1 MPKIAKISRRTFQFF
16 VLIISFVSLTLGTIL
31 SPPNQNQIIPLIS
44 LLVIIGVLEFLP
56 LNLFSNQYSLIHIVL
71 FSAGL
76 IYGTGIATWAA
87 FLGIA
92 GAVSLQYIFPNQLRS
107 LFSNQKSPLQVGL
120 FDFGINSGTLILTLS
135 IFGITEG
142 VTSVNITVNQGWL
155 LILGAGIFFGTVHG
169 IFYYTASNHFI
180 ANRSSGENWDILA
193 LIATEILPMFF
204 GFSSLLVYPILGD
217 GSIIVLGVST
227 FALGLLIFYLSA
239 PRKQLERR
247 FQELSALEE
256 ISKVLSSDID
266 LEKLLN
272 SIQSQVT
279 NLLNVDNFYVALLDP
294 VDQQI
299 WYPLAVKHGTRRNWQ
314 RRALTDRLTDRVI
327 LEGEPILLPHD
338 GRQQL
343 KKIGLPAGEDAPY
356 AWIGVP
362 LIASEH
368 TIGCLALFSM
378 TPETEFSQEDL
389 NLLSI
394 LSGQTSVAIEIAL
407 HNALLSSD
415 ITIGRDKLTIILNS
429 VHDGL
434 ILIDRD
440 GKITLA
446 NEAVTFLTGIPQSE
460 FIGHRFPELPT
471 AVIEAVGFSASD
483 ARTILEQI
491 GSENDFPS
499 AKFTYKLENR
509 TPELFIERSLIPVRD
524 KLDSLSGLIIT
535 LRNVTDEH
543 QLKQTQDLISET
555 LVHDLRSPLSSTIS
569 ALDVINDAYDNGDP
583 AGILEPSIQIAKR
596 SSRRMLLM
604 VESIL
609 EINRMEAGK
618 IELSLS
624 KVDPETLLMDSI
636 AEFHTLSKD
645 YNVGIKYEP
654 APKVPLVTLDE
665 NKIQRVINNLIDNAL
680 KFSSDGDEVIILLK
694 TTSHETIEIHVLD
707 RGPGIPEEYVQS
719 IFDRFFQIPDRS
731 SRKRGSGLGLTYCRL
746 TAEAHEGKI
755 WVEKRPGGGSIFV
768 ISLPISGPV
777 DENY

>member
-1 MPKIAKISRRTFQFF
+1 MPKIAKIPRRTFQFI
-16 VLIISFVSLTLGTIL
+16 VLIIGFVSLTLGTIL
-31 SPPNQNQIIPLIS
+31 SPPNQDQVIPLVS

-56 LNLFSNQYSLIHIVL
+56 LNLFSNRYSLIHIVL

-76 IYGTGIATWAA
+76 IYGTGIATWACL
-87 FLGIA
+87 LGIA

-107 LFSNQKSPLQVGL
+107 LSSSNKSPFWGGL
-120 FDFGINSGTLILTLS
+120 FDFGNNSGSLILTLS
-135 IFGITEG
+135 IFGLTKG
-142 VTSVNITVNQGWL
+142 VTSLNISLDQGWL

-169 IFYYTASNHFI
+169 ISYYTASNNFI
-180 ANRSSGENWDILA
+180 ANRSTGENWDILA

-204 GFSSLLVYPILGD
+204 GFTSLLIYPILGD
-217 GSIIVLGVST
+217 GSLIVLGVST

-266 LEKLLN
+266 LEKLLS
-272 SIQSQVT
+272 SIQVQVT
-279 NLLNVDNFYVALLDP
+279 DLLNVDNFYVALLDP
-294 VDQQI
+294 ADQQI
-299 WYPLAVKHGTRRNWQ
+299 WYPLAVKHGIRRNWQ

-327 LEGEPILLPHD
+327 LESEPILLPHD

-343 KKIGLPAGEDAPY
+343 TKIGLPAGEDAPY

-362 LIASEH
+362 LITSEQ

-378 TPETEFSQEDL
+378 TPEAEFSQDDL
-389 NLLSI
+389 NLLRI

-415 ITIGRDKLTIILNS
+415 LTIGRDRLTTILNS
-429 VHDGL
+429 VRDGL
-434 ILIDRD
+434 ILLDSEE
-440 GKITLA
+440 KITLV
-446 NEAVTFLTGIPQSE
+446 NEAVTVLTGLPQSE
-460 FIGHRFPELPT
+460 FIGHKFSDLPPA
-471 AVIEAVGFSASD
+471 AVNAIGFTVSD
-483 ARTILEQI
+483 ARNILEQI
-491 GSENDFPS
+491 TSAHALPS
-499 AKFTYKLENR
+499 AKHTYKMENR
-509 TPELFIERSLIPVRD
+509 SPELFVERSLIQVQD
-524 KLDSLSGLIIT
+524 KSHRLGGLIIT
-535 LRNVTDEH
+535 LRDVTEEH
-543 QLKQTQDLISET
+543 QLKQAQDLISET

-569 ALDVINDAYDNGDP
+569 ALDVINDAYANGDP

-609 EINRMEAGK
+609 EINRMESGK
-618 IELSLS
+618 IDLSLT
-624 KVDPETLLMDSI
+624 KVDPETLLKDSI

-645 YNVGIKYEP
+645 YNVGIIFEP
-654 APKVPLVTLDE
+654 DPKFPLVILDE

-680 KFSSDGDEVIILLK
+680 KFSSDGDEVIIMLK
-694 TTSHETIEIHVLD
+694 TTSYETIEIHVLD
-707 RGPGIPEEYVQS
+707 RGPGIPEEYAQS

-755 WVEKRPGGGSIFV
+755 WVENRSGGGSVFV
-768 ISLPISGPV
+768 VSLPISGPKDV
-777 DENY
+777 N

>member
-1 MPKIAKISRRTFQFF
+1 MPKIAIIPRRTFQFI
-16 VLIISFVSLTLGTIL
+16 VLIISFVSLTLGTVL
-31 SPPNQNQIIPLIS
+31 SPPNRDQVFPLIG

-56 LNLFSNQYSLIHIVL
+56 LDLFGNKYSLINIIV

-76 IYGTGIATWAA
+76 IYGTGLTTWAC
-87 FLGIA
+87 LIGIA
-92 GAVSLQYIFPNQLRS
+92 GAVSLQYVFAPRWRS
-107 LFSNQKSPLQVGL
+107 FSSNQRSALWGGI
-120 FDFGINSGTLILTLS
+120 FDFGINVGSLLLTLMV
-135 IFGITEG
+135 FGMTKG
-142 VTSVNITVNQGWL
+142 VTSIDFNISQGW
-155 LILGAGIFFGTVHG
+155 IIVLGAGVFFGIIHG
-169 IFYYTASNHFI
+169 ISYYLASKYSI
-180 ANRSSGENWDILA
+180 AKQYAGENWDNLA
-193 LIATEILPMFF
+193 LVSIEILPLFF
-204 GFSSLLVYPILGD
+204 GFTTLLVYPIIGD
-217 GSIIVLGVST
+217 GSLIVLGVST
-227 FALGLLIFYLSA
+227 FALELLIYYLGA

-256 ISKVLSSDID
+256 ISKVLSADIE
-266 LEKLLN
+266 LEKLLT
-272 SIQSQVT
+272 SIQVQVT
-279 NLLNVDNFYVALLDP
+279 DLLNVDNFYVALLDP

-299 WYPLAVKHGTRRNWQ
+299 WYPLAVKHGTRQNWQ
-314 RRALTDRLTDRVI
+314 RRPLTDRLTDRVI
-327 LEGEPILLPHD
+327 LESEPILLPHN

-343 KKIGLPAGEDAPY
+343 TKIGLPAGEDAPY

-362 LIASEH
+362 LITSEH

-378 TPETEFSQEDL
+378 TPEAEFSQDDL

-415 ITIGRDKLTIILNS
+415 VTIGRDKLTIILNS

-434 ILIDRD
+434 ILIDEE

-460 FIGHRFPELPT
+460 FIGHKFPELPT
-471 AVIEAVGFSASD
+471 SVIKALDFSASD
-483 ARTILEQI
+483 ASNILEQI
-491 GSENDFPS
+491 SGVNDLQS
-499 AKFTYKLENR
+499 TKHAYKIENR
-509 TPELFIERSLIPVRD
+509 SPELFIERSLIPVQD
-524 KLDSLSGLIIT
+524 KLESLSGLIIT
-535 LRNVTDEH
+535 LRDVTDEH

-569 ALDVINDAYDNGDP
+569 ALDVINDAYANGDP

-609 EINRMEAGK
+609 EINRMESGK

-624 KVDPETLLMDSI
+624 KVDPETLLKDSI

-645 YNVGIKYEP
+645 YNVGIKFEP
-654 APKVPLVTLDE
+654 APKIPLVTLDE

-680 KFSSDGDEVIILLK
+680 KFSSDGDEVIIMLK
-694 TTSHETIEIHVLD
+694 TSSYETIEIHVLD
-707 RGPGIPEEYVQS
+707 RGPGIPEEYAES

-768 ISLPISGPV
+768 VSLPISGPT
-777 DENY
+777 DENK